1 MISDPESLKSW
12 CSCHPQT
19 LCNEIL
25 VKEGG
30 IFLPF
35 EHPLQ
40 AVPFRSV
47 GVWREREGDQTTL
60 MIMENFF
67 WRREREALYIKI
79 IKVTVPN
86 FKFL

>member
-1 MISDPESLKSW
+1 MPSTNSLQW
-12 CSCHPQT
+12 
-19 LCNEIL
+19 NIGN
-25 VKEGG
+25 GG
-30 IFLPF
+30 GNLPSLWASF
-35 EHPLQ
+35 T

-47 GVWREREGDQTTL
+47 GVRREREGDQTTL